1 MRKSDFFERN
11 ILNIF
16 ILLIGGFLLFAFLAP
31 ITAALGFNDLSKVI
45 YEIYSY
51 LCHQRSWRSIHIF
64 DYQLAFCVRDTFIY
78 LSLLVSLIIT
88 KYTNVKQL
96 KWYIAILCVI
106 PMALDGGIQTIAEI
120 LTAGKNVVQFYE
132 SNNLFRMITGTIF
145 GYGVGLWMWPMLK
158 EGVTFVKKEINIKI
172 NTAYLVGIL
181 LIANLFVYMGMVTVW
196 DLTSPTIKPTNI
208 FDSTAKPRA
217 TNIGRCL
224 RAEDSTNPK
233 KIPVSGCE

>member
-31 ITAALGFNDLSKVI
+31 ILAALKFNDISKVI

-78 LSLLVSLIIT
+78 FSLLVSLIIT
-88 KYTNVKQL
+88 KYTNIKQL
-96 KWYIAILCVI
+96 RWYIALLCVI
-106 PMALDGGIQTIAEI
+106 PMALDGGIQTVAEV

-158 EGVTFVKKEINIKI
+158 EGATFVKKEINIKL
-172 NTAYLVGIL
+172 NTAYLVVIL
-181 LIANLFVYMGMVTVW
+181 LIANLFVYVGMITVW
-196 DLTSPTIKPTNI
+196 DLTSPTIKPANI

-217 TNIGRCL
+217 TNLGRCL

-233 KIPVSGCE
+233 RIPVLGCE

>member
-1 MRKSDFFERN
+1 VHASVLSLYDNLRLKGPKIAGKESSWNEVHTKVKASLSEAKANGGAVVVLTNTMSSPSTDK
-11 ILNIF
+11 
-16 ILLIGGFLLFAFLAP
+16 LIGDL
-31 ITAALGFNDLSKVI
+31 TA
-45 YEIYSY
+45 
-51 LCHQRSWRSIHIF
+51 
-64 DYQLAFCVRDTFIY
+64 
-78 LSLLVSLIIT
+78 

-106 PMALDGGIQTIAEI
+106 PMALDGGIQTVAEV

-132 SNNLFRMITGTIF
+132 SNNLFRMITGTVF

-158 EGVTFVKKEINIKI
+158 EGATFVKKEINIKI

-181 LIANLFVYMGMVTVW
+181 LIANLFIYVGMIAVW
-196 DLTSPTIKPTNI
+196 DITSPTIKPTNI

-233 KIPVSGCE
+233 RIPVPGCEID